1 MGCARTNNKR
11 SSPVPSRFLQD
22 RRSEVA
28 KTQTLSFPIRLPDI
42 LQAEALRLLDASPI
56 AINQIISDLWPQLDF
71 FGTSR
76 TGPAWRQVERHLS
89 TLSGHCNRHQ
99 RPDMKPASRT
109 PRPTAN

>member
-42 LQAEALRLLDASPI
+42 LQAEALRLLDASRI
-56 AINQIISDLWPQLDF
+56 AINQIISDLWPQLDLIN
-71 FGTSR
+71 GDAAGIQEDR
-76 TGPAWRQVERHLS
+76 KS
-89 TLSGHCNRHQ
+89 TRLHSSHTVISYAVFCL
-99 RPDMKPASRT
+99 K
-109 PRPTAN
+109 